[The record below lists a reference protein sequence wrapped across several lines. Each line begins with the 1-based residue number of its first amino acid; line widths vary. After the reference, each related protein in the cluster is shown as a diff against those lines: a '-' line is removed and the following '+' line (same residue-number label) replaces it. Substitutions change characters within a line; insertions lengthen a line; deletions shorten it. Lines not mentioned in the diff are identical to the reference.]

1 MTNYKHFLILIVI
14 IVLSSCAPYGGQL
27 RYRFKFMNNTDKD
40 IYIVIDTKTDN
51 QSISPRSFYD
61 FVFANNWRYIDN
73 KRPWDEIIKD
83 SAYIYILDASL
94 IDLHPLEQ
102 YLSEEKCKYITQE
115 MIMGRMTVYHE
126 DFITMNTLSY
136 PTDE

>member
-1 MTNYKHFLILIVI
+1 MKRFILLLFFS
-14 IVLSSCAPYGGQL
+14 VLLMISCVGWTL
-27 RYRFKFMNNTDKD
+27 RYRFKFMNNSDKD

>member
-40 IYIVIDTKTDN
+40 IYIVIDTKTES
-51 QSISPRSFYD
+51 QSISPGSFYD
-61 FVFANNWRYIDN
+61 IVVANKFRYVDN
-73 KRPWDEIIKD
+73 KRPWGEIIKD
-83 SAYIYILDASL
+83 SAYIYILDTSL
-94 IDLHPLEQ
+94 IDLLPLEES
-102 YLSEEKCKYITQE
+102 LSAERCNSITQE
-115 MIMGRMTVYHE
+115 MILGRITVYHE
-126 DFITMNTLSY
+126 DFLTMNTLSY